1 MVSVLLDLVRMLTP
15 QFHVGCNEEQTSKRS
30 DGVSLFPN
38 GQLCAGA
45 WEKFQERLPTE
56 YLYFRAMAKIGYTQ
70 KPDGQNRV
78 PLSTLVPGRHLVT
91 P

>member
-30 DGVSLFPN
+30 DAVSLFPN

-45 WEKFQERLPTE
+45 WEKFQERLPT
-56 YLYFRAMAKIGYTQ
+56 A
-70 KPDGQNRV
+70 
-78 PLSTLVPGRHLVT
+78 
-91 P
+91 